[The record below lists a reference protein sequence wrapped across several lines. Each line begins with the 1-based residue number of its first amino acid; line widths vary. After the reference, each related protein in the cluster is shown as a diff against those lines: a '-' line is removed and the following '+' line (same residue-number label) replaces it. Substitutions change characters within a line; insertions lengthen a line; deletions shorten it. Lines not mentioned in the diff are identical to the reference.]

1 MFQQSAP
8 IGNDIASLDIGG
20 QMGMSSTVKEITPL
34 VDSSE
39 TECIKDQVKSST
51 PASPRGKLNEEASHS
66 GADDPP
72 NSYDGAGTSNKMKR
86 AELNNTRYFIIKSLN
101 RQNIQLSINQGIWA
115 TQVMNEPILEE
126 AFLNSSK
133 VILIFSVNMSGF
145 FQGYAQMISSVG
157 WRRDNLWSQS
167 SGKNNP
173 WGRSFKV
180 KWLCLHDLPFQST
193 FHLKNPWNDYKPV
206 KISRDCQELP
216 QNIGEA
222 LCDLLDQGNNMVSSL
237 KRDEASGDDF
247 LQRRPYIEPFHFK
260 QDEDFNE
267 PLVHMG
273 PMLYPPLLYQ
283 HQSGS
288 SGFHLQQERSCL
300 PDKSSMFYGTSN
312 VKQSKHCQINGSAT
326 SSLNNS
332 SRIDSCG
339 LSADWSPLDGTLTED
354 DILEMSYEEYLE
366 AHSQSSRKFH
376 YSVGGPSASFQKSS
390 SSKERSDE
398 SQSASSSK
406 KRTYRQSLE

>member
-34 VDSSE
+34 VDSLE

-101 RQNIQLSINQGIWA
+101 HQNIQLSIKQGIWA

-157 WRRDNLWSQS
+157 WRRDNIWSQS
-167 SGKNNP
+167 SGKNNT

-222 LCDLLDQGNNMVSSL
+222 LCDLVDQGNNMVASL
-237 KRDEASGDDF
+237 KMDETSGDDF
-247 LQRRPYIEPFHFK
+247 PQRRPYIEPFHFK

-267 PLVHMG
+267 PLVRMG
-273 PMLYPPLLYQ
+273 PMLYTPLLYQ
-283 HQSGS
+283 RQSGS
-288 SGFHLQQERSCL
+288 SGFHLQQQRSCL

-339 LSADWSPLDGTLTED
+339 LSADWSPLDGTLTEN

-366 AHSQSSRKFH
+366 AHSQSSRKLH
-376 YSVGGPSASFQKSS
+376 HSVGGPSASFQKSS

>member
-1 MFQQSAP
+1 
-8 IGNDIASLDIGG
+8 
-20 QMGMSSTVKEITPL
+20 MGMSSTVQEITPL

-39 TECIKDQVKSST
+39 FECIKDQEKSST
-51 PASPRGKLNEEASHS
+51 PAASPRGKLKEEASNS
-66 GADDPP
+66 GADDQL
-72 NSYDGAGTSNKMKR
+72 NSYDGVGTSNKMKR
-86 AELNNTRYFIIKSLN
+86 AELSNTRYFIIKSLN
-101 RQNIQLSINQGIWA
+101 HQNIQLSIKKGIWA

-157 WRRDNLWSQS
+157 WRRDNIWSQG

-193 FHLKNPWNDYKPV
+193 LHLKNPWNDYKPV

-216 QNIGEA
+216 QDIAEA
-222 LCDLLDQGNNMVSSL
+222 LCDLLDQGNTMVARL
-237 KRDEASGDDF
+237 KRDETSGDDF
-247 LQRRPYIEPFHFK
+247 PRRRRYVEPFHSK
-260 QDEDFNE
+260 QDEDFNMN
-267 PLVHMG
+267 LVHMA

-283 HQSGS
+283 PQSEA
-288 SGFHLQQERSCL
+288 SGFHLQQWRSCL
-300 PDKSSMFYGTSN
+300 PDKSSIFNGTTN
-312 VKQSKHCQINGSAT
+312 VKQLKHCQINGSAT
-326 SSLNNS
+326 SNLNNS
-332 SRIDSCG
+332 SRIDSWG
-339 LSADWSPLDGTLTED
+339 LSADWSPLDGSLTED
-354 DILEMSYEEYLE
+354 AILEMSYEEYLE

-376 YSVGGPSASFQKSS
+376 HSVGGPSASFPKSS

-398 SQSASSSK
+398 SQTASTSK
-406 KRTYRQSLE
+406 KRTYRQALE